1 MTHNDF
7 NHLLSSIKALS
18 PEQMRQL
25 RRQIDSELSH
35 DDPRTGRQSK
45 KSPAQAS
52 GKEAKRAKAAPQK
65 PKTPFTIAEL
75 HQRLLAEGR
84 ISRLPDTAADYDDPD
99 DQQVSIEGEPLSETI
114 LRERR

>member
-1 MTHNDF
+1 MTHHEF

-35 DDPRTGRQSK
+35 DDLRTGGQPK
-45 KSPAQAS
+45 KTPAQAS
-52 GKEAKRAKAAPQK
+52 AKGAKRAKAAPQN
-65 PKTPFTIAEL
+65 PKTPSTVAEL
-75 HQRLLAEGR
+75 HQKLLAEGR
-84 ISRLPDTAADYDDPD
+84 ISRLPDTAADYDDPG
-99 DQQVSIEGEPLSETI
+99 DQPVSIEGEPLSKTV